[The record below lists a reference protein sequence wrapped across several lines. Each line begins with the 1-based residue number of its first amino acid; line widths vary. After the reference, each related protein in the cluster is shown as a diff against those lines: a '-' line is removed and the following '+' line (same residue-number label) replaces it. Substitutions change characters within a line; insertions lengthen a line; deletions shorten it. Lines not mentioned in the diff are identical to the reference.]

1 MNRPTKTFALMLALI
16 ATGYLLCI
24 GGNSFAQDKKD
35 PPKTPPKLV
44 VPAEEKEEL
53 PTKKEYERALKHYGE
68 WKEKFNNEDFW
79 KNVTL
84 TRVSDKKEFKI
95 KDLDD
100 FDKQGFFLNN
110 LRRCSFEMKRLDGF
124 WQEEVKQYTKTPP
137 TQKDV
142 PTVDELKKYIG
153 DLTKLRKETAV
164 VLEDFAGKFVKQF
177 PDKITKEEGEQLLKS
192 IRDYHDENKLIER
205 KK

>member
-1 MNRPTKTFALMLALI
+1 MNRIAKSLALMLALI
-16 ATGYLLCI
+16 ATVFLISGTGATY
-24 GGNSFAQDKKD
+24 AQDKKD

-44 VPAEEKEEL
+44 VPDEKEEL

-68 WKEKFNNEDFW
+68 WSKKFNDDDYW
-79 KNVTL
+79 KAVTL
-84 TRVSDKKEFKI
+84 TRVSDKKEFKV
-95 KDLDD
+95 KDLAP

-110 LRRCSFEMKRLDGF
+110 LRRCTFEMKRLDGF

-164 VLEDFAGKFVKQF
+164 TLEDFAGKFVKDF
-177 PDKITKEEGEQLLKS
+177 PDKITKEEGDQLLKA
-192 IRDYHDENKLIER
+192 IRDFNDENKLIER